1 MHHYSQQVLCMETK
15 PITENSSTKNQQL
28 SMASYNSFRSNLIP
42 LTTINRH
49 LSMPS
54 YDQVNR

>member
-15 PITENSSTKNQQL
+15 PITENSSTKNQ
-28 SMASYNSFRSNLIP
+28 
-42 LTTINRH
+42 H

-54 YDQVNR
+54 VSKNFIYFKFNV